1 MNRTPVIFDC
11 DTGVDD
17 AIAIMALVH
26 TPSFDVRGIT
36 TVRGNASL
44 ENTTANTLHVL
55 EVAGKDIPVYPGA
68 EKPLF
73 GAAAP
78 YAPYV
83 HGENG
88 LADIPFDTPKR
99 APETMKAWDF
109 IYEEAKR
116 QQGALEIIAVAPL
129 TNLAMAFI
137 KYKELPSLI
146 RRIVIMGGA
155 ASFGNVTPAA
165 EFNIYCDPEAADI
178 VFMSGVKV
186 HMCGLDV
193 TMKSWMNAE
202 EMSAWKKGN
211 TPCGLLAY
219 NVMQSALKWS
229 LSLGLPGMC
238 LHDPCAVVYAAYP
251 ELFKT
256 DSVGVRVETKGR
268 ITRGKTV
275 TDMLSDKQF
284 DFKNTELVYDVDR
297 EAFKKKLTELLLEAE

>member
-1 MNRTPVIFDC
+1 MNRTPIIFDC

-17 AIAIMALVH
+17 ALAILAALHV
-26 TPSFDVRGIT
+26 PSFDLRGFT
-36 TVRGNASL
+36 CVRGNASL
-44 ENTTANTLHVL
+44 ERTVINTLHVL
-55 EVAGKDIPVYPGA
+55 EVAGADIPVYAGA
-68 EKPLF
+68 DRPLF
-73 GAAAP
+73 CEPVEGAVA
-78 YAPYV
+78 V
-83 HGENG
+83 HGHNG
-88 LADIPFDTPKR
+88 LGDLPFDTPKR
-99 APETMKAWDF
+99 APEEMKAWDF

-116 QQGALEIIAVAPL
+116 QKGALEIIAVAPL

-155 ASFGNVTPAA
+155 ASYGNVTPAA
-165 EFNIYCDPEAADI
+165 EFNIYGDPEAADI

-193 TMKSWMNAE
+193 TMKAWMNGAE
-202 EMSAWKKGN
+202 MDAWTEGN
-211 TPCGLLAY
+211 TVCGLFARKVAQGTL
-219 NVMQSALKWS
+219 NWS
-229 LSLGLPGMC
+229 LGLGLPGMSM
-238 LHDPCAVVYAAYP
+238 HDPCAVLYAAYP

-275 TDMLSDKQF
+275 TDFLSDKQF

-297 EAFKKKLTELLLEAE
+297 EAFKKKLTELIIHA

>member
-17 AIAIMALVH
+17 AVAILAALH
-26 TPSFDVRGIT
+26 MPSFDMRGFT

-44 ENTTANTLHVL
+44 ENTTANTLRVL
-55 EVAGKDIPVYPGA
+55 EVAGADLPVYPGA
-68 EKPLF
+68 ERPFF
-73 GAAAP
+73 GEPMP

-88 LADIPFDTPKR
+88 LADLPFETPARK
-99 APETMKAWDF
+99 PESKKAWDF

-116 QQGALEIIAVAPL
+116 QNGALELIATAPL

-146 RRIVIMGGA
+146 KRIVIMGGA

-178 VFMSGVKV
+178 VFMSGVKI

-193 TMKSWMNAE
+193 TMKAWMNGAE
-202 EMSAWKKGN
+202 IDEWKEGN
-211 TPCGLLAY
+211 TPCGLLAHA
-219 NVMQSALKWS
+219 VTQDALKWS
-229 LSLGLPGMC
+229 LGLGLPGMC
-238 LHDPCAVVYAAYP
+238 MHDPCAVIYAAYP
-251 ELFKT
+251 ELYKT

-275 TDMLSDKQF
+275 TDFLSDKQF
-284 DFKNTELVYDVDR
+284 DFKNAELVYDVDR
-297 EAFKKKLTELLLEAE
+297 EAFKQKLKELVLA

>member
-1 MNRTPVIFDC
+1 MSRIPVIFDC

-17 AIAIMALVH
+17 AIALLALLH
-26 TPSFDVRGIT
+26 EPSFDVRGIT

-44 ENTTANTLHVL
+44 ERTTLNTLRVL
-55 EVAGKDIPVYPGA
+55 EVAEANVPVYPGA

-73 GAAAP
+73 GEP
-78 YAPYV
+78 LPGAPYV

-88 LADIPFDTPKR
+88 LADLCFDTPKQV
-99 APETMKAWDF
+99 PEKQKAWDF

-116 QQGALEIIAVAPL
+116 QNGALELIAVAPL

-137 KYKELPSLI
+137 KYKELPSLLK
-146 RRIVIMGGA
+146 RIVIMGGA

-165 EFNIYCDPEAADI
+165 EFNIYCDPEAAEI
-178 VFMSGVKV
+178 VFSSGVKV

-193 TMKSWMNAE
+193 TMKAWMNGE
-202 EMSAWKKGN
+202 EMQAWKEGN
-211 TPCGLLAY
+211 NPCGLLAY
-219 NVMQSALKWS
+219 DVAQGALKWS
-229 LSLGLPGMC
+229 QSIGLNGMC
-238 LHDPCAVVYAAYP
+238 MHDPCAVIYAAYP

-275 TDMLSDKQF
+275 TDFLSDKQF

-297 EAFKKKLTELLLEAE
+297 EAFKKKLKQLLLT